1 MADASAS
8 TVIGKD
14 STFKG
19 EFTTEGSARVLGTV
33 EGTITA
39 KGQIEVPEGGRCN
52 ATITAERLQIDG
64 RVEGSVTVRNSLN
77 LSSKGALV
85 GDLIANAVTIAEGAT
100 LIGHCRVGPEALKQ
114 GTGAQAAEPKGQ
126 GQQASRR

>member
-19 EFTTEGSARVLGTV
+19 EFTTEGSAKVLGTV

-39 KGQIEVPEGGRCN
+39 KGVLEIPEGGRCN
-52 ATITAERLQIDG
+52 ATITAERLTIDG

-77 LSSKGALV
+77 LSSKGALI
-85 GDLIANAVTIAEGAT
+85 GDLVANAVTIAEGAT
-100 LIGHCRVGPEALKQ
+100 LVGHCRVGPEALKQ
-114 GTGAQAAEPKGQ
+114 GSGAQAAEPKAQ